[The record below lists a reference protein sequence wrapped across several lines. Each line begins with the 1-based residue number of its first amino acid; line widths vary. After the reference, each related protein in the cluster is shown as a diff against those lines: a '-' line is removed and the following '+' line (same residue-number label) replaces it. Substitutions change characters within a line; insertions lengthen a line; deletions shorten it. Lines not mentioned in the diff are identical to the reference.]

1 MVEQRAKRVISRDHA
16 PQRTRHTASSRVS
29 AMSRHVPVWRS
40 VESALHQRCVLDS
53 SNPVHRARGRAA
65 SRLATP
71 STTVSRRSHGRWSR
85 LVARWRS
92 LLDHLWVAR
101 RFSGRC
107 SHGRWSRLV
116 ARWRSLLDHL
126 WVARRFSG
134 RCSHGRWSRL
144 VARWRSLLDHLWVA
158 RRFSG
163 RCAVT
168 VDGLYWSLAG
178 ARCSTIYGLLV
189 VSAVGA
195 VTVHGLDWSLAG
207 ARCSTTNA
215 VQARE
220 LRSLSRPGSD
230 RGLCLRRWGA
240 AAAGA
245 AR

>member
-163 RCAVT
+163 RCAH
-168 VDGLYWSLAG
+168 GRWSRLVARWRSLLDDLWVARRFSG
-178 ARCSTIYGLLV
+178 RCSHGPWSRLVARWCSLLD
-189 VSAVGA
+189 
-195 VTVHGLDWSLAG
+195 HQ
-207 ARCSTTNA
+207 R
-215 VQARE
+215 
-220 LRSLSRPGSD
+220 GSGP
-230 RGLCLRRWGA
+230 RAQIAEPTRI
-240 AAAGA
+240 
-245 AR
+245 